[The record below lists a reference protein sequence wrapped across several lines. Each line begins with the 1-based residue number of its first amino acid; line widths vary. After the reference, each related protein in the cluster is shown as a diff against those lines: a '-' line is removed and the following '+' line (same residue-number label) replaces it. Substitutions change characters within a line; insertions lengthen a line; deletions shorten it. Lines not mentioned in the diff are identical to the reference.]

1 MKKTLYKQ
9 KRKALNQT
17 IKMIF
22 TLLAMFAIDVEFGS
36 GANVN

>member
-17 IKMIF
+17 IKVMF
-22 TLLAMFAIDVEFGS
+22 TMLVMFPTGVELVG
-36 GANVN
+36 GVNVN